1 MSVIQSCRLNQLN
14 PVDYL
19 AALRQHAKAALQNPA
34 AWLPW
39 NYQQTLAVLDTN

>member
-1 MSVIQSCRLNQLN
+1 MSTIQSCRLNGMN
-14 PVDYL
+14 PVEYL

-39 NYQQTLAVLDTN
+39 NYRHALAVLDTS